1 LVSHEIT
8 QHMVLHEKNEWELK
22 MPHPL
27 NDRKVAVKG
36 ILLPSE
42 WDENGAV
49 IALTLFTFDEDEYK
63 VDRSE
68 TTRELLDV
76 LQQELL
82 VEGSYRWEQDR
93 KIIRITEFHLFQ
105 VF

>member
-1 LVSHEIT
+1 
-8 QHMVLHEKNEWELK
+8 MPLHEKNAWELK

-27 NDRKVAVKG
+27 NDRKVTAKG

-49 IALTLFTFDEDEYK
+49 IALTLFTFDEDEYG
-63 VDRSE
+63 VERNE

-76 LQQELL
+76 LRQELL
-82 VEGSYRWEQDR
+82 VEGYFRWEQDR
-93 KIIRITEFHLFQ
+93 KIIRITEFRLFADP
-105 VF
+105 